1 MALRNTPGKRL
12 VGNPLGGILRDLDR
26 QTRRTTRR
34 RGSTRPA
41 AAVEGQEAE
50 QGTPLAAVVATDGDG
65 RVRWEYEGRFAAPP
79 VLSALPVSGVPIV
92 ATVEEVTAGYAVL
105 QTWVGTA
112 RAPYVTLH
120 VTAVEGPSRA
130 AASLV
135 R

>member
-34 RGSTRPA
+34 RAPRPVT
-41 AAVEGQEAE
+41 AVEEPE
-50 QGTPLAAVVATDGDG
+50 ERPVTLAQAVPTDRDG
-65 RVRWEYEGRFAAPP
+65 RVRWVYEGRFSAPP
-79 VLSALPVSGVPIV
+79 ILSALPVAAVPV
-92 ATVEEVTAGYAVL
+92 TVTVEEVTAAHAVFRAWL
-105 QTWVGTA
+105 GEVP
-112 RAPYVTLH
+112 APYVALH
-120 VTAVEGPSRA
+120 VTAVEGPGEG